1 MADYFLELIE
11 SIDWWHQILLL
22 YLGVMN
28 IIAFAAYGLDKRYAR
43 RNKWRIP
50 EKRLLLF
57 AAAGG
62 ALGAFAGM
70 RVFHHKTQKM
80 KFRVIVPL
88 LLVVYAALVIY
99 VMFL

>member
-1 MADYFLELIE
+1 MANYFLELIE
-11 SIDWWHQILLL
+11 SIAWWQQILLL
-22 YLGVMN
+22 YLGIVN

-57 AAAGG
+57 AAIGG

-70 RVFHHKTQKM
+70 RLFHHKTQKT

-88 LLVVYAALVIY
+88 FLVVYAGAVVY
-99 VMFL
+99 VLFF